1 MTNQWTRQPQLK
13 GEADAGMLACPPNER
28 MDREHARSYD
38 ELWCA
43 VAHVAVIDYK
53 RWLAQ
58 TRSVDVL
65 LAGPLGADAYTAWHF
80 IFRSRLYDDL
90 TELLPGLQLIR
101 EHLNHERE
109 RRRAVLEKAGQG

>member
-1 MTNQWTRQPQLK
+1 MTNQWTRQPLPK
-13 GEADAGMLACPPNER
+13 GEADAGMLACPPDER
-28 MDREHARSYD
+28 MDREHALCCD

-65 LAGPLGADAYTAWHF
+65 LAGPVGPDAYTAWHF
-80 IFRSRLYDDL
+80 IYRSRLYDDL
-90 TELLPGLQLIR
+90 TVLLPGLQLIR
-101 EHLNHERE
+101 EHLTHERE
-109 RRRAVLEKAGQG
+109 RRRAVLEARAQT